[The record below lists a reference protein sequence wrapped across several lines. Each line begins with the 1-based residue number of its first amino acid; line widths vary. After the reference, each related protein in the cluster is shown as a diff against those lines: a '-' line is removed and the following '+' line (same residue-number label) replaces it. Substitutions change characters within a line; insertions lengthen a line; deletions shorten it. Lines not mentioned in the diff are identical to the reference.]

1 MEKEMI
7 RPMTEA
13 EEKRYETGIPREKI
27 VIERIWNK
35 RPDGFTIKIPTTEK
49 VGRTC
54 HPGVQENVPCDR
66 GIRHTDK
73 ERSGIPICVHKIGT
87 RVNTWS
93 PKDGR

>member
-13 EEKRYETGIPREKI
+13 EEKRYEAGIPREKI

-49 VGRTC
+49 VG
-54 HPGVQENVPCDR
+54 
-66 GIRHTDK
+66 
-73 ERSGIPICVHKIGT
+73 
-87 RVNTWS
+87 
-93 PKDGR
+93 